1 MWCNRGNY
9 RRIPGGLQP
18 ADAETPA
25 EAELRLSQTLHL
37 EDVEAAEEPP
47 VGNNSLQVDKAV
59 GPPFQLVLHYWY
71 HSKLWYLHLW
81 YQCLKLGPLN
91 RLPLVEVPWS
101 DGADWDPAL
110 LTAEAAVLKMA
121 GERNML
127 VVVVLLLRLD
137 CWVGSH
143 WCLQSNQLKIKSVYM

>member
-1 MWCNRGNY
+1 M
-9 RRIPGGLQP
+9 
-18 ADAETPA
+18 
-25 EAELRLSQTLHL
+25 LRLLSAL
-37 EDVEAAEEPP
+37 
-47 VGNNSLQVDKAV
+47 VGLD
-59 GPPFQLVLHYWY
+59 
-71 HSKLWYLHLW
+71 HSKLWYHLW

-121 GERNML
+121 GELNML
-127 VVVVLLLRLD
+127 VVVVVVVLLQRLD

-143 WCLQSNQLKIKSVYM
+143 WCLQSNQLKIKSTCHSGLGHEFIAK